1 MGKIGNDLG
10 YTISEVIDRQLKIQE
25 IDRVYIDFELEKDEF
40 LSVFYFEYG
49 EDSAHFR
56 ASCIV
61 EGKYHFDDFEELKK
75 QDEERYNIIDG
86 EFQTLKEQKEDE
98 VKAEAEEL
106 LEKLI
111 EQGKIISTVKKTKDD
126 EKIRVYINGKSYDYL
141 NPKIG
146 SLSLGDGHYKLF
158 DNELDLL
165 ADQIYNS
172 YRDRRCKDVS
182 IKDRINF
189 LQKWFPEYSS
199 TIEEI
204 MNKKGCEEME
214 TWVIR
219 YFLGEAERQ
228 KNEHTASEI
237 GMGAAKEL
245 SKKEEEAAK
254 EALIRAKEKEE
265 TRTSDEQD
273 LK

>member
-61 EGKYHFDDFEELKK
+61 EGKYHFNDFEEIKK

-86 EFQTLKEQKEDE
+86 EFQTLKEQKEEE

-172 YRDRRCKDVS
+172 YRVEDVS

-228 KNEHTASEI
+228 INKHTASEI
-237 GMGAAKEL
+237 GMGAENGL
-245 SKKEEEAAK
+245 SKKEEVEAK
-254 EALIRAKEKEE
+254 KALIEAQEKEKKPKPAE
-265 TRTSDEQD
+265 EQD
-273 LK
+273 LN